1 MYLEQ
6 IIIKNF
12 RLFEALDLKLNSGL
26 NILVGEND
34 AGKTALIDSIR
45 HVLGTNS
52 SDRIYLTEDDFYSDA
67 NSLSI
72 QLKFVDVEKYG
83 LD

>member
-45 HVLGTNS
+45 YVLGTNS

-67 NSLSI
+67 NSLLI
-72 QLKFVDVEKYG
+72 QL
-83 LD
+83 L

>member
-12 RLFEALDLKLNSGL
+12 RLFEVLDLKLNSGL

-45 HVLGTNS
+45 HVLGSIDEFRTCYQEI
-52 SDRIYLTEDDFYSDA
+52 RA
-67 NSLSI
+67 NVSNWVFLVGE
-72 QLKFVDVEKYG
+72 LKNRLVY
-83 LD
+83 